1 MSSRPGD
8 QGQKKG
14 LEHIFRSIHSI
25 RSLRISQ
32 RTAYGREYQG
42 SKSTKAAKK
51 HSIFNIVY
59 LSESLRLS
67 EVADCS
73 STTTGGFDI
82 SYGNIYTTTQSHD
95 HPVKESTVLKTRVS
109 DLEVINIL
117 NKSQVG
123 EQDQKATQS
132 KQQLRQVLEKAQQ
145 EKYELKGAGGVDQP
159 IVVLLMGVDGP

>member
-1 MSSRPGD
+1 MHRK
-8 QGQKKG
+8 Q
-14 LEHIFRSIHSI
+14 
-25 RSLRISQ
+25 
-32 RTAYGREYQG
+32 
-42 SKSTKAAKK
+42 
-51 HSIFNIVY
+51 
-59 LSESLRLS
+59 SESIG
-67 EVADCS
+67 S

-159 IVVLLMGVDGP
+159 IVLRQVLEKVQQEKDELKPQVEEWSKTIA